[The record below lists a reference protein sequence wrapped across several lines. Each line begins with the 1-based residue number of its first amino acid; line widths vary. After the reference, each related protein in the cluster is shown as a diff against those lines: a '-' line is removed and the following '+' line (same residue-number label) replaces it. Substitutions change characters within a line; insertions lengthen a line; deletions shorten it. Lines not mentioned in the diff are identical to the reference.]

1 MGAPLKPRGIVVYG
15 GSFCPVHIGHIMVGG
30 YVGQFVEGVD
40 EVWFMLSAANP
51 LKGSYPMTDDER
63 LARLRTALEPYPFM
77 KACDLELT
85 MPRPSY
91 TIDTLRRL
99 AQDYPDCR
107 FRLLVGSDNILDFN
121 RWREPDEILGRFGVL
136 VYPRPGY
143 HVDADDLPA
152 GAALLSGAPEI
163 ELSSTFVRRG
173 LAEGHDMRPFL
184 P

>member
-1 MGAPLKPRGIVVYG
+1 MAGSVVVYG

-40 EVWFMLSAANP
+40 EVMYMLSARNP
-51 LKGSYPMTDDER
+51 LKPPYPLTDEER
-63 LARLRTALEPYPFM
+63 LSLLRTATAPYSFM
-77 KACDLELT
+77 TVSDLELS

-99 AQDYPDCR
+99 AADNPDTR
-107 FRLLVGSDNILDFN
+107 FRLLVGTDNILEID
-121 RWREPDEILGRFGVL
+121 RWREPEELLNRFGVL

-143 HVDADDLPA
+143 EIDPLSLP
-152 GAALLSGAPEI
+152 SGA
-163 ELSSTFVRRG
+163 ELIDGAPTMQISSTFIREG
-173 LAEGHDMRPFL
+173 LAAGRDMRPFL